1 MYKAIA
7 TLPVISY
14 SLFLLVT
21 GAHIAPVIAI
31 NIALSYLIGFLISNI
46 LIYKNNRY
54 NITKDIITSLTLSM
68 IIISPIFFPNTVFLS
83 LSFLAAKLNVSSDI
97 VFYSIV
103 LTLCLFDVIIKSIK
117 LGQSKHEQ
125 KFIPLKSHEENK
137 QILND
142 HNTTPLPPI
151 PGNKT
156 PSSPIPGNKTNVN
169 SALTAIALSQISG
182 QKDNYFI
189 GRYVGSNPNDTMS
202 SLSNSEDSRNA
213 SDTEEHL
220 VYNTAQNDPSSN
232 KIIDESVNS
241 NVFEIES
248 TDKTIDESVN
258 SFEIESTDKTIDESV
273 NSNVFEIE
281 NPKQQYKKYKDENKD
296 PNGELSRSVSSSI
309 LGL

>member
-117 LGQSKHEQ
+117 LGPSKQKQ
-125 KFIPLKSHEENK
+125 KFIPLKSHEEKK

-142 HNTTPLPPI
+142 HNKTPLSTI
-151 PGNKT
+151 PGNE
-156 PSSPIPGNKTNVN
+156 TNEN
-169 SALTAIALSQISG
+169 LALTASALSQIAGAKHNS
-182 QKDNYFI
+182 FI

-202 SLSNSEDSRNA
+202 SLSNSEDSRSA
-213 SDTEEHL
+213 SDTEEQYTRPL
-220 VYNTAQNDPSSN
+220 VNDPRVSE
-232 KIIDESVNS
+232 IIDESVNS

-248 TDKTIDESVN
+248 TNKTIDESV
-258 SFEIESTDKTIDESV
+258 E
-273 NSNVFEIE
+273 SNVFEIKS
-281 NPKQQYKKYKDENKD
+281 PKQQYKKYKDENKD
-296 PNGELSRSVSSSI
+296 PNDELSGSVSSGFLS
-309 LGL
+309 L

>member
-117 LGQSKHEQ
+117 LGPSKQ
-125 KFIPLKSHEENK
+125 KQEFIPLKSHEEKK

-142 HNTTPLPPI
+142 HNKTPLPRI
-151 PGNKT
+151 PGNE
-156 PSSPIPGNKTNVN
+156 TNEN
-169 SALTAIALSQISG
+169 LALTASALSQIAGS
-182 QKDNYFI
+182 KHNSFI
-189 GRYVGSNPNDTMS
+189 GKLVGRDPDDANKTFS
-202 SLSNSEDSRNA
+202 SLSDSEGNSRM
-213 SDTEEHL
+213 SDTEEQEYSRPL
-220 VYNTAQNDPSSN
+220 VYDDGRKETKNDGA
-232 KIIDESVNS
+232 IDESVNS

-248 TDKTIDESVN
+248 
-258 SFEIESTDKTIDESV
+258 
-273 NSNVFEIE
+273 
-281 NPKQQYKKYKDENKD
+281 PKQQYKKYKDENKD
-296 PNGELSRSVSSSI
+296 PNDELSGSVSSGFLS
-309 LGL
+309 L